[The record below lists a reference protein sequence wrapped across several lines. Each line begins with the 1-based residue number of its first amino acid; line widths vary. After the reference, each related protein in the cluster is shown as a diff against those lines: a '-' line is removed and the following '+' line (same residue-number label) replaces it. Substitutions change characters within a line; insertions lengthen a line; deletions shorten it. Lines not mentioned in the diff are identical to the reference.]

1 MSEKKPTAK
10 VVHFTDVP
18 AEEFGDEAPGVS
30 IRLLIDAER
39 DGAPVY
45 VLRMIEV
52 SPGCRTPDHSHP
64 FEHENF
70 VVEGTGEVVIEG
82 GRHPVAQGDVVFVP
96 PGVQHTYRN
105 TAEVTLRFLCGIP
118 VSRPC

>member
-1 MSEKKPTAK
+1 METVSWKKPTAK

-18 AEEFGDEAPGVS
+18 AEAFGDEAPGVS
-30 IRLLIDAER
+30 IRLLIDADH

-52 SPGCRTPDHSHP
+52 APGYSTPDHRHS

-70 VVEGTGEVVIEG
+70 VVGGTGEVVIEG
-82 GRHPVAQGDVVFVP
+82 KIHPVAEGDVIFVP
-96 PGVQHTYRN
+96 PDVRHTYRN
-105 TAEVTLRFLCGIP
+105 TGDGLLRFLCGIP
-118 VSRPC
+118 A

>member
-1 MSEKKPTAK
+1 VSEKEPTAK

-18 AEEFGDEAPGVS
+18 AAEFGDEAPGVS
-30 IRLLIDAER
+30 IRLLIDAEH
-39 DGAPVY
+39 DVAPVY

-52 SPGCRTPDHSHP
+52 SPGCSTPDHRHP

-70 VVEGTGEVVIEG
+70 VVDGTGEVVIEG
-82 GRHPVAQGDVVFVP
+82 ECHKVAEGDVVFIP

-105 TAEVTLRFLCGIP
+105 TGECTFRFLCGIP
-118 VSRPC
+118 K

>member
-10 VVHFTDVP
+10 VAHFTDVP

-30 IRLLIDAER
+30 IRLLIDAEG

-52 SPGCRTPDHSHP
+52 APGCRTPDHSHR

-82 GRHPVAQGDVVFVP
+82 ELHQLGPGDVVFVP

-105 TAEVTLRFLCGIP
+105 TAEVTFRFLCGIP
-118 VSRPC
+118 VSRPG

>member
-1 MSEKKPTAK
+1 MSDNKPTAK

-18 AEEFGDEAPGVS
+18 AEGFGDEAPGVS
-30 IRLLIDAER
+30 IRLLIDAEH

-52 SPGCRTPDHSHP
+52 ATGCRTPDHNHP

-70 VVEGTGEVVIEG
+70 VVEGLGEVVIEG
-82 GRHPVAQGDVVFVP
+82 AGHQVAQGDVIFVP

-105 TAEVTLRFLCGIP
+105 TGEGTFSFLCGIP
-118 VSRPC
+118 VSRAC